1 MVVFVVIYR
10 RHHRKPGPLALL
22 LSTPSFPLPHLSYLV
37 YFLCLPS
44 SVSSSKFGIPQLLC
58 LPLLRKLPG
67 CVPTIPIL
75 ERVHSEQSALLAGWS
90 CAAGEPLIARHS
102 TQVLSFHIL
111 AHSFALFCTHAK
123 LNPFL
128 FKRFRTLCKKKPS
141 GGPSAGGGA
150 Q

>member
-1 MVVFVVIYR
+1 MVVLVVIYR

-67 CVPTIPIL
+67 CVPTIPKM
-75 ERVHSEQSALLAGWS
+75 ERSVS
-90 CAAGEPLIARHS
+90 CRNGTSRSRPKGTLMNPENSCSTITSTSVLPHCQQRTASGRRCRMAVSDPDSGLCSKHAA
-102 TQVLSFHIL
+102 
-111 AHSFALFCTHAK
+111 
-123 LNPFL
+123 
-128 FKRFRTLCKKKPS
+128 
-141 GGPSAGGGA
+141 
-150 Q
+150 